1 LGIEGSDGLLGG
13 EIINGLLV
21 VDEILGAVEGK
32 DGNLKGFFVI
42 VVVIGKDGGVD
53 TRGGILLLNDL
64 LGNLLGLIGV
74 LLGLSLGL
82 IGVLL
87 GLGLGLFSILLGLF
101 SVLLGLIGVLLVS
114 DIGKRRGDGVGVLR
128 EGDDFGDNIGVTI
141 GLNGGLATA
150 LALGRNGIGRDGRNG
165 IGRLGFGRNG
175 IGRVGRNGIGRNCV
189 GRLVG
194 LFGTRLSSSG
204 RFAVLYEFFDNIT
217 QLLVDVLVV
226 IKETLNERLL
236 VVDRS
241 ENLKSEE
248 KGVSVEGGATVIG
261 GRDLLVIRIDEI
273 ETELDELGELGGE
286 TRRTLLFVLDKV
298 LDDGGR
304 DRNGHVNC
312 WDWLG
317 KI

>member
-1 LGIEGSDGLLGG
+1 LGLGIEGSDGLLGG

-74 LLGLSLGL
+74 LLGLGLGL
-82 IGVLL
+82 FGVLL
-87 GLGLGLFSILLGLF
+87 GLGLGLFSVLLGLF

-150 LALGRNGIGRDGRNG
+150 LALGRDGIGRNCVGRNG
-165 IGRLGFGRNG
+165 I
-175 IGRVGRNGIGRNCV
+175 GRNGIGRNCV
-189 GRLVG
+189 GRNGIGRLVG

-204 RFAVLYEFFDNIT
+204 RLAVLYEFFDNIT

-248 KGVSVEGGATVIG
+248 KGVRVEGGATVIG